1 MAYQYYCPCCPQ
13 PNVLEGVETAVGQ
26 PVQCP
31 YCHQVFQQPPP
42 QMAGPAQAPA
52 GGYAPA
58 GAMGMPGA
66 MPGGGMPQGGYAP
79 QGYGAPA
86 PGYAP
91 GTPMGPASYDPAAGG
106 YGAPAP
112 GGYGQPMGGPGPEQA
127 LDFNRQEATPEI
139 VHIPCPNQ
147 QCPYHVQAMEV
158 PSNMMGQDVMCPLC
172 QTAYTL
178 RYEESVEYI
187 SRKEEFLRRKEER
200 FAKSA
205 LNWAIAA
212 AIVVVL
218 GLLVMM
224 FVMSGGP
231 VQK

>member
-1 MAYQYYCPCCPQ
+1 MSYQYYCPCCPQ
-13 PNVLEGVETAVGQ
+13 PRVLEGAETAVGQ

-42 QMAGPAQAPA
+42 QMAAGQAMQAPVQQMPAQ
-52 GGYAPA
+52 GYAPA
-58 GAMGMPGA
+58 GAM
-66 MPGGGMPQGGYAP
+66 PQAGYAP
-79 QGYGAPA
+79 QGYPGGAA
-86 PGYAP
+86 P
-91 GTPMGPASYDPAAGG
+91 
-106 YGAPAP
+106 
-112 GGYGQPMGGPGPEQA
+112 GYGQPGYADPNYMAPGAAPQDAAGYGGFAPQPGTGS
-127 LDFNRQEATPEI
+127 LDFNSSSQEATPEI

-147 QCPYHVQAMEV
+147 QCPYHGQAMEV

-218 GLLVMM
+218 GLVVMM

-231 VQK
+231 AQPPK

>member
-1 MAYQYYCPCCPQ
+1 
-13 PNVLEGVETAVGQ
+13 
-26 PVQCP
+26 
-31 YCHQVFQQPPP
+31 
-42 QMAGPAQAPA
+42 
-52 GGYAPA
+52 
-58 GAMGMPGA
+58 MPG
-66 MPGGGMPQGGYAP
+66 PQAGYAP
-79 QGYGAPA
+79 QGYPGGG
-86 PGYAP
+86 PGYGPTGPA
-91 GTPMGPASYDPAAGG
+91 MGPAGGYPDAGG
-106 YGAPAP
+106 SYGAP
-112 GGYGQPMGGPGPEQA
+112 GPGQFGSEPAISPEA
-127 LDFNRQEATPEI
+127 GLDFSSRQEATPEI

-147 QCPYHVQAMEV
+147 QCPYHAQAMEV

-187 SRKEEFLRRKEER
+187 TRKEEFLRRKEER

-218 GLLVMM
+218 GLLVMI

-231 VQK
+231 VKK

>member
-13 PNVLEGVETAVGQ
+13 PRVLEGAETAVGQ

-42 QMAGPAQAPA
+42 QMAAGPAMQAPTQMPA
-52 GGYAPA
+52 QGYAPA
-58 GAMGMPGA
+58 GAMPGPAAGMAPGY
-66 MPGGGMPQGGYAP
+66 GPQGYAP
-79 QGYGAPA
+79 AGGPGMGHAAGYPEAGAYGPA
-86 PGYAP
+86 PGYGAD
-91 GTPMGPASYDPAAGG
+91 GPMGPAV
-106 YGAPAP
+106 
-112 GGYGQPMGGPGPEQA
+112 
-127 LDFNRQEATPEI
+127 TPEVGMDFSSRQDAPPEN

-147 QCPYHVQAMEV
+147 QCPYHAQAMEV

-172 QTAYTL
+172 HTAYTL

-187 SRKEEFLRRKEER
+187 TRKEEFLRRKEER